1 MEHIRRRACSTAF
14 STAVS
19 ATLLT
24 AALGFALPAAAQMY
38 KWTDDRG
45 QVSYSNTP
53 PPVSAQARKIGV
65 IEDRVSVYT
74 PDELTTRAMAEDA
87 AGTRS
92 DRRQRESKPGPVTRT
107 GRQGEPYDQDRQ
119 ARLKAA
125 YDRCVADRR
134 VECESILS
142 GRPSDASTGYNSY
155 YGPQYVIGSRVL
167 PPPPFYVDPTPP
179 PRVGVS
185 TAPKAGIDDRP
196 PVGLPPRT
204 RPIGSS
210 R

>member
-1 MEHIRRRACSTAF
+1 MKHIARP
-14 STAVS
+14 VLS
-19 ATLLT
+19 ATLLA

-38 KWTDDRG
+38 KWTDEKG

-53 PPVSAQARKIGV
+53 PPTSVQAKKIGMV
-65 IEDRVSVYT
+65 EDRVSVYT

-87 AGTRS
+87 ADSRGA
-92 DRRQRESKPGPVTRT
+92 RRQREAKPGPVTRT
-107 GRQGEPYDQDRQ
+107 GRQSEPYEQDRQ

-142 GRPSDASTGYNSY
+142 GRPSDAAAGYNSY
-155 YGPQYVIGSRVL
+155 YGPQYVIGSRVV
-167 PPPPFYVDPTPP
+167 PQPPFYVDPTPP
-179 PRVGVS
+179 PRVGIS
-185 TAPKAGIDDRP
+185 TAPRVGIDDRP